1 MLIRLITLLLF
12 VFTIQPT
19 TVEAQ
24 QPADLV
30 KKKKSGMYFVGF
42 ADKAGSPYSI
52 SEPEA
57 FLSERALIR
66 RQKHN
71 SPISELD
78 LPVSPKYVSGVA
90 KTGAFIWL
98 RSKWMNGV
106 VVRADET
113 QLKAIQGLA
122 FVDTTYYTA
131 PAQYERAEGMS
142 AIPNMT
148 STPPVVEDV
157 PVNKTFYGAG
167 FRNLKRLG
175 GDSLHIMGYRGQ
187 GMLVAVLDGG
197 FPKVGYKDFLGYD
210 DAAYV
215 PGGWD
220 VVEQDESV
228 YDGGTHGAIVLST
241 MAAHH
246 PFFFI
251 GMAPE
256 AQYLVFKT
264 ENGRGE
270 HRQEEINFA
279 IALEVADSMGVDITN
294 SSLGYTVFR
303 DEDMNYTYEDMNG
316 RTSPASIA
324 IDLAFARGMICVTS
338 AGNSGADDWHYI
350 SAPAD
355 AAHAFSIGALN
366 ARDDDRANFSSF
378 GPTSDGR
385 VKPDVSAPGVSI
397 VAVDGSGKGLTGANG
412 TSLSSPLVCALV
424 TCLWQAF
431 PSATNQE
438 ILDAI
443 RNTASQATDPNN
455 EIGYGLP
462 DFTAAYHYLANQRP

>member
-1 MLIRLITLLLF
+1 MSQRLFPLLCALLLLIPNQA
-12 VFTIQPT
+12 T
-19 TVEAQ
+19 AQ
-24 QPADLV
+24 
-30 KKKKSGMYFVGF
+30 KKQNTGEEKAGMYFIGF
-42 ADKAGSPYSI
+42 TDKQGTPYSI
-52 SEPEA
+52 DSPEA
-57 FLSERALIR
+57 FLSERALTR
-66 RQKHN
+66 RAKHN
-71 SPISELD
+71 SPVTSLD
-78 LPVSPKYVSGVA
+78 LPVSPKYVAGVA
-90 KTGAFIWL
+90 KTGAYIWL

-106 VVRADET
+106 VVRATPT
-113 QLKAIQGLA
+113 QLKMIEKLS
-122 FVDTTYYTA
+122 FVNTTYYTA
-131 PAQYERAEGMS
+131 PAQYERGAGLA
-142 AIPNMT
+142 AIPDL
-148 STPPVVEDV
+148 SGKAPIVDDV
-157 PVNKTFYGAG
+157 PVNKIFYGAG
-167 FRNLKRLG
+167 FENLKRLG
-175 GDSLHIMGYRGQ
+175 GDSLHRMGYRGE

-210 DAAYV
+210 NADYIPA
-215 PGGWD
+215 GWD
-220 VVEQDESV
+220 VVEQDDSP

-256 AQYLVFKT
+256 AQYVVFKT

-279 IALEVADSMGVDITN
+279 IALEVADSMGVDVTN

-316 RTSPASIA
+316 RTSPASLA

-338 AGNSGADDWHYI
+338 AGNSGADDWKYI

-355 AAHAFSIGALN
+355 ATKAFSIGALN
-366 ARDDDRANFSSF
+366 ASDDERAYFSSF
-378 GPTSDGR
+378 GPTADGR
-385 VKPDVSAPGVSI
+385 TKPDVSAPGVRI
-397 VAVDGSGKGLTGANG
+397 VAVDGSGRGLTAANG

-424 TCLWQAF
+424 SCLWQAF
-431 PSATNQE
+431 PDATNQE

-443 RNTASQATDPNN
+443 RSTASMSDKPNN

-462 DFTAAYHYLANQRP
+462 DFAKAYAFLAGKRP